1 MTPTLHVIETVIAFS
16 VVIALAALLKRFRVA
31 GESDAPLFARILTRL
46 VVPALVFRQLATHP
60 IHGRQLTMVGA
71 MIAASLICLAL
82 AWIAGKAIRLD
93 RARLGALMIVST
105 FGSSSLLG
113 YPMIEF
119 AFPNDPEALADA
131 VLVSELGVGLPIF
144 TICPLVAMLCGA
156 SRERLAS
163 WSAVATD
170 YARSPVCIAVVLG
183 LAVAPLRPGLDSP
196 VIAVVSQTLDML
208 EGAVTLLA
216 GLTLGLQLKRSS
228 LRGVWILM
236 IVSCVIQ
243 MGVEPFLA
251 VSLGRM
257 GGLSGEKLQV
267 LALISAMPA
276 AVLGPVFATRYDCAG
291 ETASTLAFAHIVL
304 GAIIIPTVFSL
315 IG

>member
-1 MTPTLHVIETVIAFS
+1 MTPTFHVIETVLAFS
-16 VVIALAALLKRFRVA
+16 AVITLSALLKRFSVA
-31 GESDAPLFARILTRL
+31 SESDAPLFARILTRL

-60 IHGRQLTMVGA
+60 LQARQLVMVGA
-71 MIAASLICLAL
+71 MIAASLVSLAL
-82 AWIAGKAIRLD
+82 AWLAGRALRLD

-119 AFPNDPEALADA
+119 SFPNDAEAMTDA

-156 SRERLAS
+156 RQDRTRS
-163 WSAVATD
+163 WTSIAVE
-170 YARSPVCIAVVLG
+170 YVRSPVFIAVALG
-183 LAVAPLRPGLDSP
+183 LVAAPLRPDAGNP
-196 VIAVVSQTLDML
+196 VIAVVSQALYML

-216 GLTLGLQLKRSS
+216 GLTLGLQLKHSS
-228 LRGVWILM
+228 LKGVWILL
-236 IVSCVIQ
+236 IVSSVIQ
-243 MGVEPFLA
+243 MGIEPFVA
-251 VSLGRM
+251 VSLGHL
-257 GGLSGEKLQV
+257 GGLSGERLQV
-267 LALISAMPA
+267 LALISSMPA

-304 GAIIIPTVFSL
+304 GAVVIPGVFSL